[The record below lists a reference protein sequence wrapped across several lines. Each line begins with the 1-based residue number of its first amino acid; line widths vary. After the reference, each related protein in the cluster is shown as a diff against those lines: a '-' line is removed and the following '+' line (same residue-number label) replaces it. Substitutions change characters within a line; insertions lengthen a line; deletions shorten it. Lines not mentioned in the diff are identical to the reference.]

1 MIDLYSVIYRFQ
13 SIFIFSG
20 ININYFCNQEK
31 KLLIL
36 KLFFLIPTKKPK
48 HIFF

>member
-13 SIFIFSG
+13 FIFIFSG
-20 ININYFCNQEK
+20 INVDYFCNQEK

-36 KLFFLIPTKKPK
+36 KFF
-48 HIFF
+48 FF